1 MSAILYG
8 LFFAVI
14 GYQFGYPAAH
24 NDIAMECDRLGGFYV
39 GSTIYKCV
47 KVEKL

>member
-1 MSAILYG
+1 MNPWIAAFSCAVA
-8 LFFAVI
+8 FF
-14 GYQFGYPAAH
+14 FGYVSAH
-24 NDIAMECDRLGGFYV
+24 SDVSTECDRLGGFYV